1 MIEPRNIRLSICIA
15 TLNRARFIG
24 ETLESIIAQLTEGVE
39 IVVLDGASKDDTQQV
54 VEQYA
59 TACPSLRYIRQDRN
73 NGVDQDFD
81 HAVELAAGE
90 FCWLMTD
97 DDLLKPGAVR
107 SVLDALRPEVSLVV
121 VNSEVCNADFS
132 ELIEESRL
140 PFSEDRTYRSD
151 EIDRLLR
158 ETGGYLTFIGAV
170 VIRRSVWLE
179 RDRRTY
185 YGSLFIHVGVIF
197 QKPLPGEVRMIAA
210 PLISIRYGNAM
221 WRPREFEIWMF
232 KWPSLI
238 WSMPAPSPAA
248 KAALCAAEPWRDFRK
263 LVMQRANGAY
273 SLREYQRWIAPRV
286 GTFVEG
292 LPARLAA
299 LVPGGLA
306 NVAALLYYRTVR
318 RASPLSLYDTRSS
331 RHYFRNWLRMSRP
344 TGA

>member
-59 TACPSLRYIRQDRN
+59 AACPSLRYIRQDRN

-97 DDLLKPGAVR
+97 DDLLNPGAVR

-121 VNSEVCNADFS
+121 VNSEVYNADFS

-185 YGSLFIHVGVIF
+185 YGTLFIHVGVIF
-197 QKPLPGEVRMIAA
+197 QKPLPGEVRMIA
-210 PLISIRYGNAM
+210 
-221 WRPREFEIWMF
+221 
-232 KWPSLI
+232 
-238 WSMPAPSPAA
+238 
-248 KAALCAAEPWRDFRK
+248 
-263 LVMQRANGAY
+263 
-273 SLREYQRWIAPRV
+273 
-286 GTFVEG
+286 
-292 LPARLAA
+292 
-299 LVPGGLA
+299 
-306 NVAALLYYRTVR
+306 R
-318 RASPLSLYDTRSS
+318 R
-331 RHYFRNWLRMSRP
+331 
-344 TGA
+344 